1 MSNASATGAAVD
13 ETLMPQQPTRKS
25 RQAASARPAAVEQS
39 QGTASAPLNL
49 RQKLAAV
56 RRRVHNVEKR
66 GRNQFHS
73 YDCAMAADVAGL
85 IGTALAEANVIVA
98 RRNLQVTRGVT
109 ETRETIVELN
119 CEYGFIDGDSDEE
132 IWQPAYGEG
141 RDRSDKAAYKAFTGA
156 LKYYLVQAFLL
167 ATGDDPE
174 NDSGS
179 VGAGAIEI
187 RTHEGSQ
194 EVRLVSE
201 AQQKL
206 LRARAHEIL
215 DWDDARLR
223 EFASVDIGEIRADAL
238 DALLQRI
245 AELGEAPI
253 DQVARDA
260 LVSAITVSEIDPARI
275 LKWVAKPDFER
286 LTVRDG
292 HRIMQALRSRKPQP
306 KTDAGSAA

>member
-1 MSNASATGAAVD
+1 M
-13 ETLMPQQPTRKS
+13 
-25 RQAASARPAAVEQS
+25 
-39 QGTASAPLNL
+39 NL

-66 GRNQFHS
+66 GRNQFHG
-73 YDCAMAADVAGL
+73 YDYAMAADIAGL
-85 IGTALAEANVIVA
+85 LGTALAEYNVIVE
-98 RRNLQVTRGVT
+98 RRNLQITRGVA
-109 ETRETIVELN
+109 ETRETVVELS

-141 RDRSDKAAYKAFTGA
+141 RDRGDKAPYKAFTGA

-174 NDSGS
+174 NDDA
-179 VGAGAIEI
+179 AGAASIET
-187 RTHEGSQ
+187 RTHESSQ
-194 EVRLVSE
+194 EIRLISA

-206 LRARAHEIL
+206 LRARAHDTL
-215 DWDDARLR
+215 DWDEARIC
-223 EFASVDIGEIRADAL
+223 EFAGADISEIRADAL

-245 AELGEAPI
+245 GELGEAPI

-260 LVSAITVSEIDPARI
+260 LLSAITASEIDPVRI
-275 LKWVAKPDFER
+275 LKWIAKPDFER

>member
-1 MSNASATGAAVD
+1 MSNAADAVD
-13 ETLMPQQPTRKS
+13 KNLMPQQSTRKL
-25 RQAASARPAAVEQS
+25 RQTVAARPAAGEQS
-39 QGTASAPLNL
+39 QGAASAPLNL

-66 GRNQFHS
+66 GRNQFHG
-73 YDCAMAADVAGL
+73 YDYAMAADIAGL
-85 IGTALAEANVIVA
+85 LGTALAEVNVIVA
-98 RRNLQVTRGVT
+98 RRNLQITRGVA
-109 ETRETIVELN
+109 ETRETVVELS
-119 CEYGFIDGDSDEE
+119 CEYGFIDGDSDDE

-141 RDRSDKAAYKAFTGA
+141 RDRGDKAPYKAFTGA

-179 VGAGAIEI
+179 PGAGEIEI
-187 RTHEGSQ
+187 RTHDGSQ

-206 LRARAHEIL
+206 LRARARDAL
-215 DWDDARLR
+215 DWDDVKLGA
-223 EFASVDIGEIRADAL
+223 FAGVNLSEIRADAL

-260 LVSAITVSEIDPARI
+260 LVSAITASETDPARV
-275 LKWVAKPDFER
+275 LKWVGKPDFDR